1 MTTQEKI
8 ARMNKDGYKAVFDIN
23 SGKIVVG
30 LKSFDSINKAYKH
43 LYSKKK

>member
-8 ARMNKDGYKAVFDIN
+8 AKMNKDGHKAILDIN

-30 LKSFDSINKAYKH
+30 LKSFDSINQAYNH
-43 LYSKKK
+43 LYKKK